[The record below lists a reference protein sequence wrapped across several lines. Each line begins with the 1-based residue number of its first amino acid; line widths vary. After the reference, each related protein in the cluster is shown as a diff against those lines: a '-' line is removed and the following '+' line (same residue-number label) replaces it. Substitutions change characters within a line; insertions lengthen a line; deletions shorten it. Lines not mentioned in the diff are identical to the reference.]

1 MKHCWVI
8 KLAKILLAIW
18 GIFLHENNCNYN
30 SCRFNY
36 KFAFIFFLYFL
47 TNQKQKSGFQQVSG
61 LVTINISVF
70 LFIVSRNPGDEVEW
84 VSLYFKTM
92 SNSINFYKG
101 TFLHV
106 IPVRVIVPCI
116 NWFIHQ
122 FLNCFHSGISI
133 KWTPL
138 VQKMWSLYRDVCFIE
153 IFHKIVLPQSK
164 AVRSSSYC
172 PSYRGVRFI
181 VCPLYRDSTALSF

>member
-70 LFIVSRNPGDEVEW
+70 LFIVSRNPGGRGW
-84 VSLYFKTM
+84 VSLALLQ
-92 SNSINFYKG
+92 N
-101 TFLHV
+101 HV
-106 IPVRVIVPCI
+106 EF
-116 NWFIHQ
+116 NK
-122 FLNCFHSGISI
+122 L
-133 KWTPL
+133 L
-138 VQKMWSLYRDVCFIE
+138 
-153 IFHKIVLPQSK
+153 
-164 AVRSSSYC
+164 
-172 PSYRGVRFI
+172 
-181 VCPLYRDSTALSF
+181 